1 MHAWENYR
9 LLSFPLDR
17 LVTKNQ
23 WQNTKCQLKFL
34 LLVRFEK
41 RSGKTVLFSFS
52 KRNGNRKFSWYL
64 VFSHW
69 FLVNGL
75 SNGKDIYVVLLV
87 KLSNDCK
94 CSLDELPKRVTM
106 KVIKV
111 KTIKMA
117 LGMIIVA
124 DSGASKFN
132 QHLKLSLI
140 IRFIVLLHYCILL
153 FLGKEFQDSYFP
165 DCWFGVWSDKKA
177 RLDIIV
183 FMSVKIF
190 FCFAQQE

>member
-1 MHAWENYR
+1 M
-9 LLSFPLDR
+9 
-17 LVTKNQ
+17 
-23 WQNTKCQLKFL
+23 
-34 LLVRFEK
+34 
-41 RSGKTVLFSFS
+41 
-52 KRNGNRKFSWYL
+52 
-64 VFSHW
+64 FSHW

-87 KLSNDCK
+87 KLSNDCR

-140 IRFIVLLHYCILL
+140 IRFIVLLHSFI
-153 FLGKEFQDSYFP
+153 
-165 DCWFGVWSDKKA
+165 FGV
-177 RLDIIV
+177 RV
-183 FMSVKIF
+183 PGFIF
-190 FCFAQQE
+190 S

>member
-1 MHAWENYR
+1 MER
-9 LLSFPLDR
+9 
-17 LVTKNQ
+17 T
-23 WQNTKCQLKFL
+23 
-34 LLVRFEK
+34 
-41 RSGKTVLFSFS
+41 
-52 KRNGNRKFSWYL
+52 
-64 VFSHW
+64 
-69 FLVNGL
+69 
-75 SNGKDIYVVLLV
+75 IYVVLLV
-87 KLSNDCK
+87 KLSNDCR

-124 DSGASKFN
+124 ASGASKFN

-165 DCWFGVWSDKKA
+165 YC
-177 RLDIIV
+177 
-183 FMSVKIF
+183 
-190 FCFAQQE
+190 

>member
-1 MHAWENYR
+1 MSAEVFIVVSFR
-9 LLSFPLDR
+9 KEIRQGCPLL
-17 LVTKNQ
+17 
-23 WQNTKCQLKFL
+23 FL
-34 LLVRFEK
+34 
-41 RSGKTVLFSFS
+41 
-52 KRNGNRKFSWYL
+52 KRNNNKNFSWYL

-87 KLSNDCK
+87 KLSNDCR

-124 DSGASKFN
+124 ASGASKFN
-132 QHLKLSLI
+132 QHLKSE
-140 IRFIVLLHYCILL
+140 FNNQVYCILL
-153 FLGKEFQDSYFP
+153 FLGKEFQMYNLFINTQS
-165 DCWFGVWSDKKA
+165 
-177 RLDIIV
+177 
-183 FMSVKIF
+183 
-190 FCFAQQE
+190 

>member
-1 MHAWENYR
+1 MER
-9 LLSFPLDR
+9 
-17 LVTKNQ
+17 T
-23 WQNTKCQLKFL
+23 
-34 LLVRFEK
+34 
-41 RSGKTVLFSFS
+41 
-52 KRNGNRKFSWYL
+52 
-64 VFSHW
+64 
-69 FLVNGL
+69 
-75 SNGKDIYVVLLV
+75 IYVVLLV

-165 DCWFGVWSDKKA
+165 DCWFGVWSDKKKT
-177 RLDIIV
+177 RLEIIV

-190 FCFAQQE
+190 FLLCSTRVKNNNLWFQKEPLHTIIVLHTT

>member
-1 MHAWENYR
+1 MTKHQMSAEVFIVVSFR
-9 LLSFPLDR
+9 KEIRQGCPLL
-17 LVTKNQ
+17 
-23 WQNTKCQLKFL
+23 FL
-34 LLVRFEK
+34 
-41 RSGKTVLFSFS
+41 
-52 KRNGNRKFSWYL
+52 KRNNNKNFSWYL

-87 KLSNDCK
+87 KLSNDCR

-124 DSGASKFN
+124 ASGASKFN

-140 IRFIVLLHYCILL
+140 IRFIVFFYFWEKSSRCTTCSSTPNLESTNPDFSPQNLL
-153 FLGKEFQDSYFP
+153 FVLSY
-165 DCWFGVWSDKKA
+165 
-177 RLDIIV
+177 
-183 FMSVKIF
+183 
-190 FCFAQQE
+190 

>member
-1 MHAWENYR
+1 M
-9 LLSFPLDR
+9 SFPLDR
-17 LVTKNQ
+17 PRTKTQ
-23 WQNTKCQLKFL
+23 RRNTKYQLEVFIVVSFQK
-34 LLVRFEK
+34 VK
-41 RSGKTVLFSFS
+41 RTAFPDLFS
-52 KRNGNRKFSWYL
+52 RYL

-87 KLSNDCK
+87 KLSNDCR

-124 DSGASKFN
+124 ASGASKFN
-132 QHLKLSLI
+132 QHLKLTLI
-140 IRFIVLLHYCILL
+140 IRFIVLLYSFI
-153 FLGKEFQDSYFP
+153 FGKIFP
-165 DCWFGVWSDKKA
+165 DV
-177 RLDIIV
+177 
-183 FMSVKIF
+183 
-190 FCFAQQE
+190 